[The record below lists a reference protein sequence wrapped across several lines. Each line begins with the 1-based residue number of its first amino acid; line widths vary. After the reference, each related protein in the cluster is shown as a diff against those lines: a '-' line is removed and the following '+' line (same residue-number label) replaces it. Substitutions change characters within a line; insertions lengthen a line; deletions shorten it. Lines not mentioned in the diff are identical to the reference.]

1 MDILSIIGSILACA
15 IVGLI
20 IVSFWTIFWKFC
32 LYKFPFIQAIVELEV
47 SGDQKGQEGPK
58 IPPTVTPEQAQK
70 EREERIARRRT
81 RKAE

>member
-1 MDILSIIGSILACA
+1 MIYY
-15 IVGLI
+15 
-20 IVSFWTIFWKFC
+20 TIKSN
-32 LYKFPFIQAIVELEV
+32 LNSV

-70 EREERIARRRT
+70 EREERIAKRRT

>member
-32 LYKFPFIQAIVELEV
+32 LYKFPFIQAIV
-47 SGDQKGQEGPK
+47 SGDQKGLEGPK
-58 IPPTVTPEQAQK
+58 TPPTVTPEQAQK